1 MQPIFREQLA
11 RLPSLKSYSTATG
24 KLIFMFVVF
33 LSFTSKQKLI
43 LHVVSVGTVRK
54 IKLYC
59 TLRHV
64 MRSPL
69 IISSRK
75 KSVSFVEFL

>member
-33 LSFTSKQKLI
+33 PSFTSKEKLI
-43 LHVVSVGTVRK
+43 SHVVCVGTVRK
-54 IKLYC
+54 VMKLHC
-59 TLRHV
+59 TL
-64 MRSPL
+64 
-69 IISSRK
+69 
-75 KSVSFVEFL
+75 